1 MKAPCTRVYI
11 EMKIINF
18 RSLEDDEEM
27 KKMLII

>member
-1 MKAPCTRVYI
+1 MKVPYTRVYI

-18 RSLEDDEEM
+18 RSLEEDEEM